1 MVRPATENDLEQL
14 CHLFDAYRVFYR
26 KTSDIEAAHKFLK
39 DRIEK
44 KESVIY
50 VDEENEK
57 LTGFTQ
63 LYPLFS
69 STRMQQSWLLNDLY
83 VLPEFR
89 GRDISKKLIAA
100 ARMLAKQTGAAGILL
115 ETEKTNDIGNRLYPA
130 AGFQLYQETNF
141 YWWENEQ

>member
-1 MVRPATENDLEQL
+1 MVRPATLNDLQQL
-14 CHLFDAYRVFYR
+14 CHLFDAYRRFYR
-26 KTSDIEAAHKFLK
+26 KPPDIEGTNTFLK
-39 DRIEK
+39 NRIEM

-69 STRMQQSWLLNDLY
+69 STRMQRSWLLNDLY

-89 GRDISKKLIAA
+89 GRGISKKLIAV
-100 ARMLAKQTGAAGILL
+100 ARLLAKETGATGVLL
-115 ETEKTNDIGNRLYPA
+115 ETEKTNEIGNKLYPS
-130 AGFQLYQETNF
+130 AGFQLYNETNF
-141 YWWENEQ
+141 YWWENEP

>member
-26 KTSDIEAAHKFLK
+26 KSSDIETARKFLK

-50 VDEENEK
+50 VYEENEK
-57 LTGFTQ
+57 LTGLTQ

-69 STRMQQSWLLNDLY
+69 STRMQRSWLLNDLY

-100 ARMLAKQTGAAGILL
+100 ARLLAKQTGAAGILL

-130 AGFQLYQETNF
+130 AGFQLYHETNY

>member
-1 MVRPATENDLEQL
+1 MVRPATVYDLEQL
-14 CHLFDAYRVFYR
+14 CHLFDAYRCFYR

-50 VDEENEK
+50 VDEEKEK

-63 LYPLFS
+63 LYPQFS
-69 STRMQQSWLLNDLY
+69 STRMQRSWLLNDLF

-89 GRDISKKLIAA
+89 GREISKKLIAA
-100 ARMLAKQTGAAGILL
+100 AKLLAKETGAAGVLL
-115 ETEKTNDIGNRLYPA
+115 ETEKTNDIGNQLYPS
-130 AGFQLYQETNF
+130 AGFQLYNETNF
-141 YWWENEQ
+141 YWWENEL

>member
-1 MVRPATENDLEQL
+1 MVRQATENDLEQL

-26 KTSDIEAAHKFLK
+26 KRSDIEAAHKFLK
-39 DRIEK
+39 DRIAK

-69 STRMQQSWLLNDLY
+69 STRMQRSWLLNDLY

-100 ARMLAKQTGAAGILL
+100 ARLLAKQTGAAGILL
-115 ETEKTNDIGNRLYPA
+115 ETEKTNAIGNRLYPA